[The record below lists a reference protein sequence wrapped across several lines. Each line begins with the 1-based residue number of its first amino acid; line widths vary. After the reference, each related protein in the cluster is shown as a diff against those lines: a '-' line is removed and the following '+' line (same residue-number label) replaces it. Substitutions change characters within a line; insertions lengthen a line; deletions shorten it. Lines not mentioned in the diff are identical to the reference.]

1 MRRQGRT
8 LPRQTPA
15 KRWVAVL
22 ALLAFFLQGLTVQ
35 THIHGPI
42 QPVATPVAGQ
52 VAAKASTLPAPVPLK
67 NQDPLDQCRLCQ
79 ELVHAGTF
87 VTPPV
92 VAVLFSPSFIKAIFG
107 TLPAFAGT
115 SARPFAWQSR
125 APPRR

>member
-1 MRRQGRT
+1 MRRQGHT

-35 THIHGPI
+35 THIHQLN
-42 QPVATPVAGQ
+42 QP
-52 VAAKASTLPAPVPLK
+52 VAAKAGSLPAPAPLK

-92 VAVLFSPSFIKAIFG
+92 VAVLFSLSFVTAIFG
-107 TLPAFAGT
+107 TLPAFAGN